1 MPWQIMQFAKISVSW
16 QTVTFCICEL
26 ATCEEN
32 TWKLEAW
39 NFECYSLALSENT
52 DVSNTAQLANFVCG
66 LDISLTVHHEL
77 TIY

>member
-1 MPWQIMQFAKISVSW
+1 
-16 QTVTFCICEL
+16 
-26 ATCEEN
+26 
-32 TWKLEAW
+32 
-39 NFECYSLALSENT
+39 LALSENT